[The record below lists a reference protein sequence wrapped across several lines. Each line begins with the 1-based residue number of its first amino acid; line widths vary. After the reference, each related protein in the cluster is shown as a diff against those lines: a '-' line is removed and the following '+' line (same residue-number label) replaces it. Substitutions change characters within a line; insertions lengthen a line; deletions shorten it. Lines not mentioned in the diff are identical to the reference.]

1 MSLIVLYFLYST
13 SVLSFYIDVVLTL
26 SIRFMLNMNFW
37 WLFIISTHSINR
49 NDNNVV
55 EDRAVLTL
63 KGTASFN
70 MSNVNTHS
78 FWPFRTRFL
87 SVAEQGRIPGLYKT
101 TLCCVGK
108 FGRNSAYTSSNIAA
122 LIQFT
127 LDYFCEKR
135 KWLALYTWANGA
147 KWANWRINLPGFSN
161 VEIS

>member
-26 SIRFMLNMNFW
+26 SIGFMLNTNFW
-37 WLFIISTHSINR
+37 WLFIISTHNINR

-87 SVAEQGRIPGLYKT
+87 SVTEQGANPKIVQDNIILCWKIRQEQCLHQFKYCCFDTVHLGLFLWK
-101 TLCCVGK
+101 K
-108 FGRNSAYTSSNIAA
+108 
-122 LIQFT
+122 
-127 LDYFCEKR
+127 KM
-135 KWLALYTWANGA
+135 NGTIHLS
-147 KWANWRINLPGFSN
+147 KMELNEQI
-161 VEIS
+161 EE